1 MVVFLENDFNPYV
14 DLQAADRAHRIGQ
27 EKVVN
32 VFNLVTSDSIEEK
45 IMLVQKKKVAFSET
59 IVNTENSTL
68 YSMGTDRLLDIFAA
82 RNAASGSEH
91 APTDFDALAEQI
103 CQEYESLSVD
113 AFISGLERG

>member
-1 MVVFLENDFNPYV
+1 MFLENDFNPFA

-32 VFNLVTSDSIEEK
+32 VFNLVTSGSIEEK
-45 IMLVQKKKVAFSET
+45 IMRMQKKKVAISEA

-82 RNAASGSEH
+82 RSAVGASDH
-91 APTDFDALAEQI
+91 VPTDIDAVADQV
-103 CQEYESLSVD
+103 CQEYESLTVNT
-113 AFISGLERG
+113 FLSGLET